1 MFEKNEFTKCERTW
15 LLKQCS
21 QLPCVGRV
29 CTADISTEYAKGAAE
44 SASHHCQILDFFP
57 SRTSLHF
64 GCPVPLTD
72 INLNGPCLLM
82 GELAVKQEMSET
94 IVLVCQVVNHNQDRL
109 NFSLILS
116 TS

>member
-1 MFEKNEFTKCERTW
+1 M
-15 LLKQCS
+15 
-21 QLPCVGRV
+21 
-29 CTADISTEYAKGAAE
+29 
-44 SASHHCQILDFFP
+44 
-57 SRTSLHF
+57 
-64 GCPVPLTD
+64 PLTD